1 MSDYTTSVINGVV
14 ITELNRPT
22 APPPAP
28 RIISLYRFLK
38 RFTFPEMGNV
48 LRAAKIDT
56 DVEAFMLLLRST
68 KDNDIDI
75 DDPQTIGGIDTLI
88 AKGLIDP
95 SRRADFLA

>member
-1 MSDYTTSVINGVV
+1 MNQTIYPSGHVV
-14 ITELNRPT
+14 LEN
-22 APPPAP
+22 PPAVVVSAP
-28 RIISLYRFLK
+28 SGRIISLYRFLK

-48 LRAAKIDT
+48 LRAAKTDT
-56 DVEAFMLLLRST
+56 DVESFMLLLRST
-68 KDNDIDI
+68 KDNDIDL